1 MPPKRRKA
9 PKSAAGE
16 TPAKKRSNQQTD
28 ENRGPAATPAVEI
41 HELYRQCVTDGSEN
55 QRMDRIRE
63 WEDKGAIAE
72 IIWPFLTA
80 NGGANEYFHG
90 CHLLVL
96 LISYQYWEG
105 SFSGDSTVLDNL
117 KGEEV
122 IDRVL
127 EVLLYKTESKDFA
140 LQTQIANFLVVS
152 MASNNDEFRK
162 GMFKHL
168 TGSGILHWMPERR
181 RELELKKSAG
191 LRRKVAGSQKGPM
204 WVVNNIH
211 QVLSLLE
218 GHSELGALVK
228 ILDQTVTDAEELTA
242 DVPLD
247 VWRFLHRSLELLI
260 DLLSATSTRLFL
272 VTYLDSIHFTV
283 RCRLAVGHRF
293 AIPENLRLIQHLL
306 GRIHGLL
313 AFPFDDVTQKHL
325 SKVDVVSMHHT
336 RATMLQ
342 KMAYRH
348 YPEDLKSVIYAG
360 VGLLCG
366 RQARNSYLERSFV
379 GFSDSKL
386 LNLLYK
392 MRLIAEEDNSLTRD
406 FMIQVLGNYLTI
418 PPHPMDQLRSFPLY
432 PTEALLWDHSIIPP
446 SSIQLR
452 ATQVLALPKLNA
464 RFLSFQD
471 YLLRNYELVRLES
484 AYEIRA
490 DLVNVLKRVRPIL
503 RQSSVDDEGDIQV
516 KTEFNGWSR
525 MALELAQPFQ
535 IVEVQPPKLGETVSS
550 RVTAEIVIDL
560 EACGAAI
567 RREWDE
573 IGEFDNLFLVAIDA
587 SRMSGNQAPL
597 LKDYHLR
604 HGSHKAWD
612 SDSERRVPDEEDSS
626 FPERF
631 GITLVRGCMV
641 VQVRND
647 AGTVLSEPGVAIPE
661 GQHKSTKRVF
671 KVVLDSAQY
680 GNDSKS
686 AMGSDMY
693 QVSWT
698 YLLDLSIP
706 LGPSLTAF
714 FISFSNSI
722 LLFVGMEE
730 KTTSRRFWRPFVAC
744 SKGRDPSIA

>member
-1 MPPKRRKA
+1 MPPKRRNA
-9 PKSAAGE
+9 SKSAAGE
-16 TPAKKRSNQQTD
+16 KPSKRRSNED
-28 ENRGPAATPAVEI
+28 ENRGGAAAAAPAVEI
-41 HELYRQCVTDGSEN
+41 HELYRQCVLDGSAN
-55 QRMDRIRE
+55 QRMDKIRE

-72 IIWPFLTA
+72 IVWPFLTS
-80 NGGANEYFHG
+80 NGGSKEYFHG

-105 SFSGDSTVLDNL
+105 SFSGDSTVLDSL
-117 KGEEV
+117 KGKEAIEQ
-122 IDRVL
+122 VL

-140 LQTQIANFLVVS
+140 LQNQIANFLVVS
-152 MASNNDEFRK
+152 LASNNHEFRN

-168 TGSGILHWMPERR
+168 TGAGILHWMPERR

-204 WVVNNIH
+204 WTVNNIQH
-211 QVLSLLE
+211 VLTLLE
-218 GHSELGALVK
+218 GHTEFGALVK
-228 ILDQTVTDAEELTA
+228 VLDQTSTNAEDLTA

-260 DLLSATSTRLFL
+260 DLLSVTSTRLFL
-272 VTYLDSIHFTV
+272 VAYLDSIHFAV

-306 GRIHGLL
+306 GRINGLL

-336 RATMLQ
+336 RATILQ

-348 YPEDLKSVIYAG
+348 YPEDLTTVIYAG

-366 RQARNSYLERSFV
+366 RQTRNSYLERSFV

-392 MRLIAEEDNSLTRD
+392 MRLLAEEDPSLTRD

-432 PTEALLWDHSIIPP
+432 PTESLLWDHSIIPP
-446 SSIQLR
+446 SSSQLR
-452 ATQVLALPKLNA
+452 ATQVLALPKLNS

-490 DLVNVLKRVRPIL
+490 DLVNVLKRVRPVL
-503 RQSSVDDEGDIQV
+503 RQSNVDEEGDIQV

-604 HGSHKAWD
+604 HGAHKAWD

-631 GITLVRGCMV
+631 GVTLVRGCMV

-647 AGTVLSEPGVAIPE
+647 AGTVLSEPGVSVPDD
-661 GQHKSTKRVF
+661 QRKSTKRIF

-680 GNDSKS
+680 GNDIKS
-686 AMGSDMY
+686 PQGSDMY
-693 QVSWT
+693 QVSCRV
-698 YLLDLSIP
+698 LL
-706 LGPSLTAF
+706 
-714 FISFSNSI
+714 
-722 LLFVGMEE
+722 V
-730 KTTSRRFWRPFVAC
+730 
-744 SKGRDPSIA
+744 